1 MPRVSPFSPKVIKK
15 AAPAIV
21 LAIFLLITLIFV
33 AEYTEA
39 IYLVILIWIILPV
52 LAVQFY
58 RKIRDWL
65 RGRKENP

>member
-21 LAIFLLITLIFV
+21 LAVFLLISLIFV

-39 IYLVILIWIILPV
+39 IYLVILIWIIIPV
-52 LAVQFY
+52 LAVQLY
-58 RKIRDWL
+58 RKIRDRI
-65 RGRKENP
+65 RGKQEET

>member
-21 LAIFLLITLIFV
+21 LTVFLLITLIFV

-39 IYLVILIWIILPV
+39 IYLVILLWIILPV
-52 LAVQFY
+52 MAVQLF
-58 RKIRDWL
+58 RKIRNWL
-65 RGRKENP
+65 NRRKNES